1 MESRNDSNWKQ
12 TSLWPR
18 QEKLLKEWRR
28 LRIRLRDYK
37 EARQSGAV
45 GGGGGGGGCP
55 GSVLLVGLV
64 PWACPLKIPHRV
76 SIGPEVGVGG

>member
-45 GGGGGGGGCP
+45 GGGGFVQDLFCWLVWFLGP
-55 GSVLLVGLV
+55 VL
-64 PWACPLKIPHRV
+64 
-76 SIGPEVGVGG
+76 